1 MDRNELWL
9 KFIISGDPKDYIRYQ
24 NCKREGFSFENGNR
38 RISNK
43 GNEHRG
49 SRQADNNSYK
59 G

>member
-1 MDRNELWL
+1 MDKNELWL

-24 NCKREGFSFENGNR
+24 NSKREATLFENSNR
-38 RISNK
+38 RFSNK

-49 SRQADNNSYK
+49 SRPVDNGSYK